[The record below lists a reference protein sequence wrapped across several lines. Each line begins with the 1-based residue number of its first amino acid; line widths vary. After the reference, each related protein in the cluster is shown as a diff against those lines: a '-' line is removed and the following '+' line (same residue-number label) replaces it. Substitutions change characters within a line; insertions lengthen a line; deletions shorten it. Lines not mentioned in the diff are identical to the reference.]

1 MADEV
6 RREADEAPA
15 AEQIT
20 RGLVRTWLALKIMP
34 LVVALTRLL
43 LGLALIASYA
53 VVIAWKVRRM
63 IRGGALDDEG
73 SPAERP
79 SVVAKERGVLAW
91 IRGSSPLTSD
101 ALPL

>member
-1 MADEV
+1 
-6 RREADEAPA
+6 
-15 AEQIT
+15 
-20 RGLVRTWLALKIMP
+20 VRTWLALKFMP

-53 VVIAWKVRRM
+53 AVIAWQVRRM

>member
-1 MADEV
+1 MSEDEGM
-6 RREADEAPA
+6 EEEEAPA
-15 AEQIT
+15 AEQVT

-34 LVVALTRLL
+34 LAVALTRLL

-53 VVIAWKVRRM
+53 VVITWKVRRM

-73 SPAERP
+73 SPSAERP

-91 IRGSSPLTSD
+91 IRG
-101 ALPL
+101 A